1 MTYIFICF
9 IHMLWITIDICFFD
23 SYQLSNGYLRSSLTI
38 SWQLCIMHST
48 RFFGKVLTR
57 VLYSRII
64 LIRIFPSGRGY
75 WRLHMLKGFSRLSPT
90 CRAGSQSSLTRSVL
104 KDRIKVYGFIQ
115 CGQIYSFLDYVCDS
129 NPGEAELKY
138 VQGKL
143 VECLMEH
150 DDGGI
155 YFSGLKSLLHE
166 VNYALG
172 HCLSVKD
179 S

>member
-1 MTYIFICF
+1 
-9 IHMLWITIDICFFD
+9 
-23 SYQLSNGYLRSSLTI
+23 
-38 SWQLCIMHST
+38 
-48 RFFGKVLTR
+48 
-57 VLYSRII
+57 
-64 LIRIFPSGRGY
+64 
-75 WRLHMLKGFSRLSPT
+75 MLKGFSRLSPT
-90 CRAGSQSSLTRSVL
+90 RRADSQSSLTRSVL